1 MPSYRPHAVARIMLT
16 QAAACRYTGHTLA
29 KFFVTLTTG
38 LITGLT
44 AAACAA
50 TLEFVFARKQ
60 QAVQYMIDVVH
71 HQTLYAAFGLHL
83 LITTGL
89 LMFAACLVRP
99 AQSCYLIPASIA
111 HACTIQTWL
120 PVNLTNVFDTCTTFD
135 IMLIQQLQCMHI
147 HPKEERIKAPTDV
160 CMYLAF
166 SNLCW
171 SKAFPVLQWSRHN
184 HNSTSSCLFWLFT
197 TSYMELLGTECTWP

>member
-1 MPSYRPHAVARIMLT
+1 MPRQDAYNACTRDSGHAVACIMLT
-16 QAAACRYTGHTLA
+16 QVAACRYTGHTLA

-89 LMFAACLVRP
+89 LMFAACLVR
-99 AQSCYLIPASIA
+99 IA
-111 HACTIQTWL
+111 
-120 PVNLTNVFDTCTTFD
+120 
-135 IMLIQQLQCMHI
+135 
-147 HPKEERIKAPTDV
+147 
-160 CMYLAF
+160 
-166 SNLCW
+166 
-171 SKAFPVLQWSRHN
+171 
-184 HNSTSSCLFWLFT
+184 
-197 TSYMELLGTECTWP
+197 

>member
-38 LITGLT
+38 LVTGLT

-71 HQTLYAAFGLHL
+71 HKTLYAAFGLHL

-89 LMFAACLVRP
+89 LMFAACLVRV
-99 AQSCYLIPASIA
+99 ARSCHLTPASVT

-120 PVNLTNVFDTCTTFD
+120 PVNLANAPDACTTFG
-135 IMLIQQLQCMHI
+135 IMPLPQLHAYTSQTSAHQSS
-147 HPKEERIKAPTDV
+147 HRLLHVHGFLK
-160 CMYLAF
+160 L
-166 SNLCW
+166 
-171 SKAFPVLQWSRHN
+171 
-184 HNSTSSCLFWLFT
+184 TSSLPISHWRWHNRYSAART
-197 TSYMELLGTECTWP
+197 